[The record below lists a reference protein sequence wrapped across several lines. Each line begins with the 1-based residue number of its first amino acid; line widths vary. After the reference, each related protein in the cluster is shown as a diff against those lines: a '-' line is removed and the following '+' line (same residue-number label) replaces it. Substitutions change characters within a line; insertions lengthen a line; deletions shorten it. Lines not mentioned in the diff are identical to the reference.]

1 MDTRRGPFTEFRCG
15 VSVNQTE
22 PVRWGILGCGWITGE
37 AIAPTL
43 AALPG
48 ARMHSACSRDAERA
62 ARFCAPYAAQ
72 PYVDLQQFLAD
83 PELDAVFI
91 ATPNDRHVADV
102 LACAAAGKHVL
113 CDKPLAPNAA
123 DAQRVLKACQ
133 DAGVKL
139 GVGYQ
144 MRFNPVH
151 QEMARRIATGEL
163 GRIAYAHVQA
173 CFRYPFPPSE
183 WRRHLSTA
191 GGGWATADL
200 GTHLVDLL
208 LWLLGPVSRV
218 QAQMDNG
225 AYGYETED
233 TCSAV
238 LHFACGTLA
247 TLTCS
252 TAVTAPRSELAF
264 YGEQG
269 CVLGENT
276 IGIGTWGRLL
286 AGGDQGLTE
295 CPLEL
300 PATGPYHLELAAFSE
315 ALRAGTE
322 PPVPGE
328 AGLAAARVIDAIRQS
343 AREGRR
349 LSLDQTP

>member
-1 MDTRRGPFTEFRCG
+1 M
-15 VSVNQTE
+15 NQTK
-22 PVRWGILGCGWITGE
+22 PVRWGILGCGWISSD
-37 AIAPTL
+37 AIAPAL

-48 ARMHSACSRDAERA
+48 ARLHSACSRDAERA
-62 ARFCAPYAAQ
+62 ARFCAPYEAR
-72 PYVDLQQFLAD
+72 PYSDLQQFLAD

-113 CDKPLAPNAA
+113 CDKPLAPTAA
-123 DAQRVLKACQ
+123 DAQRALQACQ

-173 CFRYPFPPSE
+173 CFRYLFPPSE

-269 CVLGENT
+269 CVVGENT

-300 PATGPYHLELAAFSE
+300 PAAGPYHLELAAFSE

-322 PPVPGE
+322 PPVPGG